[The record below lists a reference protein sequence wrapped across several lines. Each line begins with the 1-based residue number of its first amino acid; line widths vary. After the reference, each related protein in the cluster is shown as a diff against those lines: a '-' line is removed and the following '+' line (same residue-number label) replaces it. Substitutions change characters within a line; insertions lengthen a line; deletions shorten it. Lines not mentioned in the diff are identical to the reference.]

1 MKNELGGKIMTTS
14 VVLMTTTYTYRKEDK
29 MLEAK
34 HWKDTKKNAVT
45 EGLVF
50 DVYKTSLL
58 DDETIKR
65 EQILSESRN

>member
-1 MKNELGGKIMTTS
+1 MKNELGGKIMTTF
-14 VVLMTTTYTYRKEDK
+14 VVLMTTTYTYRKVDK

-34 HWKDTKKNAVT
+34 HCKDTKKSAVS